1 VDGVF
6 EADPEKNP
14 GSKPFKKITYQEV
27 MRKNLKV
34 MDMTAVSL
42 AMGQNLPIIVFNL
55 RKKGNIKKV
64 VSGQNVGTS
73 ISGD

>member
-1 VDGVF
+1 
-6 EADPEKNP
+6 
-14 GSKPFKKITYQEV
+14 
-27 MRKNLKV
+27 

-64 VSGQNVGTS
+64 VFGQNVGTS
-73 ISGD
+73 ISGE